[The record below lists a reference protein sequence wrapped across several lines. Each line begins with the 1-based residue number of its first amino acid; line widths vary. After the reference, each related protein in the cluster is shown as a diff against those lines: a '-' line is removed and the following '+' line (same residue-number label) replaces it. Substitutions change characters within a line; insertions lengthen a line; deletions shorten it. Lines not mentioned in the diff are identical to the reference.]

1 MKSLQELKERCE
13 TNGFNYAYGMF
24 KESTVPPHLV
34 SICTDVT
41 NFKADGIVYQKLRAI
56 KLDWTFINKDL
67 NAEKTIEDIILHDVV
82 WNKTEETYLEGENC
96 WQVSYFFEFMEEE

>member
-1 MKSLQELKERCE
+1 MKSLQELKQRCE

-24 KESTVPPHLV
+24 KKPTVPPHLV

-41 NFKADGIVYQKLRAI
+41 NFKADGRVYKKPRAI

-82 WNKTEETYLEGENC
+82 WNKTEDTYLEGENC